1 MTCTPDQYE
10 TDFDRWLDSLT
21 PAQREQITR
30 DIEAA
35 EERIARQEQP

>member
-1 MTCTPDQYE
+1 MTYTPDE